1 MGNRILGIGING
13 KLTLFQADPS
23 RYNPVAVLDL
33 PRGVYR
39 ALPAY
44 SKGILLL
51 RDSEE
56 GSQHRLR
63 AWNLNL
69 D

>member
-1 MGNRILGIGING
+1 
-13 KLTLFQADPS
+13 
-23 RYNPVAVLDL
+23 L

-56 GSQHRLR
+56 GAQHRLR